1 MDWHALATRP
11 FSRLPKLVFH
21 GWRRWA
27 LAAATYVGLLALGL
41 VLGPDGS
48 EWRLAAGHGM
58 LILPHLLTGGLAL
71 LVARRRIQPGRSPLS
86 PRVRQAWGL
95 LGLSQLL
102 WLGAD
107 LAWLSYVLVLRTL
120 TPVPSVADPLYV
132 TGYFFAAAAFLSY
145 LVLPR
150 EQFGRIRLMLD
161 VAVATGAI
169 IGLSWMVLLRPIVSG
184 TSASLAHI
192 VWTVIYPV
200 GDLALLLILLNVFL
214 ISESGRPRGALNF
227 VALGLVL
234 ILTGNLAYFY
244 MVLQNQPDASN
255 WMGLAWLAGSCALG
269 LGALYQREQASQAQI
284 HHMWFPSLH
293 LRHRIQTLLPLA
305 ATVVLGWYTV
315 FDWRL
320 TGHADL
326 LGMWATISLGL
337 ALVARQGVVIGEGE
351 LGQYAHL
358 VNSVAD
364 PAFICGANG
373 RLRLVN
379 PAFLAATGYEHE
391 EEVLGRPLSMLL
403 ALSTLHPDEDL
414 RPERMLEAGWS
425 GEVYLHRRDGSEFP
439 AYLSLRP
446 VLGKTGARRALAGTA
461 HDLTQVKQQQESLRA
476 AFQQVA
482 EARRE
487 LETLNAQLE
496 EKVVEKMRSLSE
508 ANAQLA
514 EANAQLARQNESL
527 QTLDGLK
534 SEFVSLVSHEMRAP
548 LTTVSGGIELLLADP
563 SELSPHVRDSLALV
577 QNHLRRLTQFVETI
591 LDLSA
596 LEAGRLSL
604 YPGPLA
610 MDDLIEAVRAL
621 FASGRADGDRLRVRL
636 PANVRPAVADERA
649 LTSVLFHLIDNALK
663 YAPGGEI
670 TLELEDKR
678 DWVQVHVCD
687 QGPGIPLEM
696 REKIFTRFERLNS
709 DDARSVYGHG
719 LGLYMSRRLL
729 REMGGDIEAGSA
741 PGGGARF
748 TFWLPAMKEEEDHA
762 EQQSLNRG

>member
-1 MDWHALATRP
+1 MDWHALAMRP
-11 FSRLPKLVFH
+11 FSRLPKIIFH

-27 LAAATYVGLLALGL
+27 WIALTYVGMLALWL

-48 EWRLAAGHGM
+48 QWRLAAGHGM
-58 LILPHLLTGGLAL
+58 LILPRLLAGGLAL
-71 LVARRRIQPGRSPLS
+71 RLSRLRKQERSVLS

-95 LGLSQLL
+95 IGLAPLL

-107 LAWLSYVLVLRTL
+107 LTWLSYELVLRTP
-120 TPVPSVADPLYV
+120 TPIPSFADPLYV
-132 TGYFFAAAAFLSY
+132 TGYFFAAAGFLSY

-161 VAVATGAI
+161 VAITTGAVI
-169 IGLSWMVLLRPIVSG
+169 MLSWLVLLRPIVSG
-184 TSASLAHI
+184 TSVSLAHI

-200 GDLALLLILLNVFL
+200 GDLTLLLILLNVFL

-227 VALGLVL
+227 VALGLMMV
-234 ILTGNLAYFY
+234 LTGNLAYLY
-244 MVLQNQPDASN
+244 MMLQNQPDASN
-255 WMGLAWLAGSCALG
+255 WMGLGWLAGNCALG
-269 LGALYQREQASQAQI
+269 LGALYQRDQAGQAQI
-284 HHMWFPSLH
+284 KHMWLPSLH
-293 LRHRIQTLLPLA
+293 LRHRIQALLPLA
-305 ATVVLGWYTV
+305 ATVALGWYTLL
-315 FDWRL
+315 DWRL
-320 TGHADL
+320 TGRADL
-326 LGMWATISLGL
+326 LGVWATILLGL
-337 ALVARQGVVIGEGE
+337 AQVARQGVVIGEGE
-351 LGQYAHL
+351 LEQYAHL
-358 VNSVAD
+358 VSSVAD

-414 RPERMLEAGWS
+414 RPERLLEAGWS
-425 GEVYLHRRDGSEFP
+425 GEVFLHRRDGSEFP

-446 VLGKTGARRALAGTA
+446 VRGKAGARRALAGTA
-461 HDLTQVKQQQESLRA
+461 HDLTQVKQQQASLRA

-496 EKVVEKMRSLSE
+496 EKVAEKTRSLS
-508 ANAQLA
+508 

-527 QTLDGLK
+527 QTLDRMK

-563 SELSPHVRDSLALV
+563 AELSPHVRDSLALV
-577 QNHLRRLTQFVETI
+577 QNHLRHLTQFVETI

-596 LEAGRLSL
+596 LEAGRLAL

-610 MDDLIEAVRAL
+610 VDDLIEAVRAL
-621 FASGRADGDRLRVRL
+621 FASGRADGDRLRVHL
-636 PANVRPAVADERA
+636 PTNVRPALADERA

-670 TLELEDKR
+670 KVELEDKG
-678 DWVQVHVCD
+678 DWVQVDVCD
-687 QGPGIPLEM
+687 HGPGIPPEM
-696 REKIFTRFERLNS
+696 REKIFTMFERLNS
-709 DDARSVYGHG
+709 EDSRAVYGHG

-729 REMGGDIEAGSA
+729 RAMGGDIEAGSA

-748 TFWLPAMKEEEDHA
+748 TFWLPAMKEEEDHV
-762 EQQSLNRG
+762 EQNLTRG